1 MIPTTP
7 SPVRIVLAD
16 DHVVVRAGL
25 RMIIEGVEGW
35 EVVAECGEADAAEEL
50 VRLHH
55 PDVLVLDLLMP
66 GRRPLEIVPE
76 LRGSEPGTRVV
87 ILTMEADPVIARRA
101 LASGAA
107 AYVLKEAADTALV
120 DAIRTTAA
128 GGTYLDPGLGALV
141 ATAPAG
147 TRADALS
154 ERELEVLRL
163 IALGETNTEI
173 ADALSLSVRTV
184 ETHRSHILKKTRCD
198 TRAQLVA
205 YALRS
210 GLLDRDIRA
219 ATAAR

>member
-1 MIPTTP
+1 MIPAAVR
-7 SPVRIVLAD
+7 PVRIVLAD

-25 RMIIEGVEGW
+25 RLIIEGVEGW
-35 EVVAECGEADAAEEL
+35 EVIAECGDAETAARL
-50 VRLHH
+50 VRQHH
-55 PDVLVLDLLMP
+55 PDVLVLDLVMP
-66 GRRPLEIVPE
+66 GRRPLEVVPE
-76 LRGSEPGTRVV
+76 LRRSSPDTRVV

-107 AYVLKEAADTALV
+107 AYVLKEAADAALV
-120 DAIRTTAA
+120 DAIRTCAA

-147 TRADALS
+147 TRADTLS

-173 ADALSLSVRTV
+173 AQALSLSVRTV
-184 ETHRSHILKKTRCD
+184 ETHRSHILKKTRCE

-210 GLLDRDIRA
+210 GVLDRDIRA
-219 ATAAR
+219 AAAAR